1 MQLFSRANVLAALI
15 ILGAIGYTA
24 SQMLNPSGKQP
35 APAAVAPPASVP
47 HSTAL
52 PDFSTYTDVKAKKT
66 AFFCYMLPL
75 VEARNLHIQ
84 GQRQQLLAV
93 AERAQDVLSTQDTET
108 LADLAGV
115 YRLVDA
121 DLSSPELIKELLI
134 RVDTVPP
141 SLALAQAAVESGW
154 GTSRFA
160 VQANNLFGQ
169 WCYEKGCGLVPNQR
183 NSGANHEVAKFNNV
197 SDAVYSY
204 TRNINTHR
212 AYKDLR
218 MSRAALRANDET
230 VTGHILAE
238 GLLRYSE
245 RGEDYVHELQAVIRI
260 NKLASYD
267 EPKAAS
273 SKGSI

>member
-24 SQMLNPSGKQP
+24 SQMLNPSAKQS
-35 APAAVAPPASVP
+35 AAVAPPASVP

-66 AFFCYMLPL
+66 AFFGYMLPL

-93 AERAQDVLSTQDTET
+93 AERAQDALSTQNALSTQDTKT

-134 RVDTVPP
+134 RVDTCLLYTSP
-141 SLALAQAAVESGW
+141 SP
-154 GTSRFA
+154 R
-160 VQANNLFGQ
+160 
-169 WCYEKGCGLVPNQR
+169 
-183 NSGANHEVAKFNNV
+183 
-197 SDAVYSY
+197 D
-204 TRNINTHR
+204 
-212 AYKDLR
+212 
-218 MSRAALRANDET
+218 
-230 VTGHILAE
+230 
-238 GLLRYSE
+238 
-245 RGEDYVHELQAVIRI
+245 
-260 NKLASYD
+260 
-267 EPKAAS
+267 
-273 SKGSI
+273 